1 MSCEWVLEDMVGE
14 LMRGCSSVGRAPAL
28 HAGGHRFDSV
38 HLHQVKNLSVS
49 LAMEHSDLTFWTG
62 SDLLTDLFFDNLGI
76 IKKK

>member
-1 MSCEWVLEDMVGE
+1 MSFLSGYPDDMVAE

-62 SDLLTDLFFDNLGI
+62 DNSSYGFAL
-76 IKKK
+76 